1 MEIYIVGLIISGI
14 LFTGFIILSIM
25 KKNKPALG
33 CLSFSLFILFYC
45 LSNLYEDNYS
55 IESLITTLGLSRGDI
70 LTYEFNIKQGLKHC
84 KIKGNYTNNQLEL
97 EELKS
102 PKNEKHDL
110 CPDIKKYTE
119 LKFIGQDWP
128 KSNPLVKKD
137 IDLNIYN

>member
-14 LFTGFIILSIM
+14 LFTGFIILSVI

-70 LTYEFNIKQGLKHC
+70 LTYEFNVKQGLKHC
-84 KIKGNYTNNQLEL
+84 KIKGNYTNNQLEF
-97 EELKS
+97 
-102 PKNEKHDL
+102 DL
-110 CPDIKKYTE
+110 HHLHQGEYLQLLT
-119 LKFIGQDWP
+119 
-128 KSNPLVKKD
+128 
-137 IDLNIYN
+137 

>member
-1 MEIYIVGLIISGI
+1 MEIYIVGLILSTI
-14 LFTGFIILSIM
+14 LFTGFIILSLM
-25 KKNKPALG
+25 KKNKPAMG
-33 CLSFSLFILFYC
+33 CLLFSLFILFYC

-55 IESLITTLGLSRGDI
+55 IEELITTLGLSRGDI
-70 LTYEFNIKQGLKHC
+70 LTYEFNVKQGLKHC

-119 LKFIGQDWP
+119 LKFIGPNWP

-137 IDLNIYN
+137 IDQNIYN